1 MGDYNIMTKWNFLE
15 KLKTKIESVTTN
27 ETKRI
32 SENNY
37 ESKQDDKPLAEYK
50 ETLYIN
56 TKSSKKT
63 SMTNSSQNQIYW
75 RDVDSIEKK
84 IDNIH
89 KNRAKK
95 PTSEI
100 DKTVDKIIQKPKK
113 K

>member
-1 MGDYNIMTKWNFLE
+1 
-15 KLKTKIESVTTN
+15 
-27 ETKRI
+27 
-32 SENNY
+32 
-37 ESKQDDKPLAEYK
+37 
-50 ETLYIN
+50 
-56 TKSSKKT
+56 
-63 SMTNSSQNQIYW
+63 MTNSSQNQIYW